1 MAGDWIKMRS
11 ALCTNPRVLRIAE
24 IIGEST
30 EIGRRLSTG
39 FNGALDEIVTSDVT
53 RDITLA
59 SLLRVWSATNEHTE
73 DGVWRN
79 STPKTI
85 DSAAGIPGFGEA
97 MVAVGWAVYNEEDGT
112 VTLPN
117 FLENNAPAK
126 HGARTGS
133 AERQAR
139 YRARKRLQGDAQSDV
154 TRDATETQRDTS
166 QSDLREEKRRD
177 NPHSPRK
184 RGNVHDF
191 PPGFER
197 VWSAYP
203 RKVGKGAAAKS
214 FARIKTDASLVDA
227 MVAAI
232 EAQRSSPDWVKDGG
246 QFIPHLSTWL
256 NGQRWLDDT
265 GPGGDIF
272 ARSL

>member
-24 IIGEST
+24 IVGSST
-30 EIGRRLSTG
+30 DIGRRLSTG

-53 RDITLA
+53 RDITIA

-85 DSAAGIPGFGEA
+85 DSAAGIPGFGDA
-97 MVAVGWAVYNEEDGT
+97 MVAVGWAIYDEAEGT

-139 YRARKRLQGDAQSDV
+139 YRARKRLQGDV
-154 TRDATETQRDTS
+154 TRDATETQRVTS

-177 NPHSPRK
+177 NPQTPN
-184 RGNVHDF
+184 GVVHRF
-191 PPGFER
+191 PPGFET
-197 VWSAYP
+197 VWSEYP
-203 RKVGKGAAAKS
+203 RKVGKDAAAKA
-214 FARIKTDASLVDA
+214 FAKRKPDRDLVET
-227 MVAAI
+227 MVQAI
-232 EAQRSSPDWVKDGG
+232 RQQRESEQWRKDGG

-256 NGQRWLDDT
+256 NEGRWQDEA
-265 GPGGDIF
+265 PGATDSIF